1 MQREAAI
8 LPQCIGGN
16 AAYTG
21 GVYYMGWLHY
31 MGWFYYM
38 GELP

>member
-1 MQREAAI
+1 MQREATV
-8 LPQCIGGN
+8 LPQCWGN

-21 GVYYMGWLHY
+21 GVYYMGWLHH